1 MYLHGE
7 FSIDGHEL
15 AEQEDTQSPR
25 LRDDDFIN
33 FKPLPASHKSGGLQ
47 KAAVWAG
54 SWVGYSDF

>member
-33 FKPLPASHKSGGLQ
+33 FKPLPTSH
-47 KAAVWAG
+47 
-54 SWVGYSDF
+54 